1 MAKKKK
7 LRLKKS
13 VKQAMIRSFL
23 SVLMIGAIVFMCIQI
38 NNNIQQALTLKADYD
53 ELVDD
58 LTDLQQQLAYL
69 RDQRD
74 ALTGA
79 DSEDTLT
86 TTDEGYVITKDSEGV
101 YTLPSLEK

>member
-1 MAKKKK
+1 MAKKK

-38 NNNIQQALTLKADYD
+38 NNQIQEAVTLSAEFNEQTS
-53 ELVDD
+53 ELSE
-58 LTDLQQQLAYL
+58 LEQQLAYL
-69 RDQRD
+69 KDQRD

-79 DSEDTLT
+79 DSDDT
-86 TTDEGYVITKDSEGV
+86 TTTTNDGYVITKDSEGV